1 MGSGPI
7 TIRGVTYASAAAA
20 ARALGVTKRAVYA
33 ARDLGR
39 LETVGIGSGNSGAR
53 CRPVV
58 LCGLA
63 FPSITAA
70 AQAVGADKKYISHR
84 LATGAGLGADLR
96 ARFEALRCARYA
108 AALARV
114 AAAERARHARVW
126 K

>member
-1 MGSGPI
+1 MADGAI

-20 ARALGVTKRAVYA
+20 ARAFGVTRAAVYA

-39 LETVGIGSGNSGAR
+39 LDAVGIGSGNAGAR

-58 LCGLA
+58 ICGLS

-84 LATGAGLGADLR
+84 IATGAGLGADLR
-96 ARFEALRCARYA
+96 TRFETLRCARHA

-114 AAAERARHARVW
+114 VAAERARHARVW